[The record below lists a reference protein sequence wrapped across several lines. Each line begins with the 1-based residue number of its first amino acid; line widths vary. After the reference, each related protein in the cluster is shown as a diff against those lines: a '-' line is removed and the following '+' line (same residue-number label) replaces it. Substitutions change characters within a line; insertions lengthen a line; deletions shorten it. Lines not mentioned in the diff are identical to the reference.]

1 MRTTFL
7 FAFVAFALACLQ
19 LPAQRTWRVD
29 CAGGPNVD
37 FTDLPPAV
45 AAASPGDTIWVI
57 YSPQS
62 QSCSPGFFYSGA
74 ITIDKPLTIV
84 GVSSFGV
91 PGSPDPLE
99 MPIQGKVRI
108 TGIPAGQRV
117 TLCNFAILSWSN
129 SASQFPHGIHVTDCA
144 GEVLLEDV
152 YYLGTG
158 LTQSIMRFER
168 CADVVMRG
176 CTFELS
182 GDPLTLTDSTM
193 VLTNTVVGWRWPQI
207 YPYGYTSTGPGILL
221 RNSNAT
227 LIASAVLGASEG
239 GPSASLAARPGA
251 RVESGTLTIGPYTSL
266 RGGYT
271 VQGLSNSSYYLPNPS
286 LGQVFLDPRADPL
299 TFSGLPYP
307 TPITL
312 NVTYHDWIVAGE
324 TYHIATAGPPGG
336 WGLMAVGSAAITPV
350 PLFGWGNLAMDPMS
364 VQVIGMRQLD
374 PIDGW
379 TEWTMRCPAMVGTG
393 HVFAFQAAVLAPNG
407 AISLTLPS
415 PFAVAW
421 PHGQV
426 P

>member
-1 MRTTFL
+1 MRTNWS

-19 LPAQRTWRVD
+19 LPAQRTWRVN
-29 CAGGPNVD
+29 CIGGPNVD
-37 FTDLPPAV
+37 FPDLPAAV
-45 AAASPGDTIWVI
+45 AAAAPGDTIWVI
-57 YSPQS
+57 LDPQQCAQTSPYSAS
-62 QSCSPGFFYSGA
+62 V
-74 ITIDKPLTIV
+74 TIDKALTIV
-84 GVSSFGV
+84 GVTSL
-91 PGSPDPLE
+91 GSPGFPDPAE
-99 MPIQGKVRI
+99 VPVQGELQI

-117 TLCNFAILSWSN
+117 SLCNLSILPWLN
-129 SASQFPHGIHVTDCA
+129 SANPFSHGIHATDCA
-144 GEVLLEDV
+144 GEILLEDV
-152 YYLGTG
+152 YYIGLGHN
-158 LTQSIMRFER
+158 QSIMRFER

-364 VQVIGMRQLD
+364 VQVIGLRQLD

-421 PHGQV
+421 QHGQV